1 MAEFLEQNAGFL
13 YPLLG
18 VVAFGLILL
27 GVVQSWRGHEM
38 SATRKTELKKEIVR
52 ELRKT
57 GMGLAA
63 EAIGRAIGLET
74 FKTQRLLEEMQAA
87 GIVVVYTN
95 TERLSLWQLT
105 AGHERQ

>member
-1 MAEFLEQNAGFL
+1 VIA
-13 YPLLG
+13 
-18 VVAFGLILL
+18 L

-38 SATRKTELKKEIVR
+38 SASRKADLKKEIVR

-57 GMGLAA
+57 GMGLPA
-63 EAIGRAIGLET
+63 EVIGRAIGLET

-87 GIVVVYTN
+87 GLVVVYTN

-105 AGHERQ
+105 GQHQAQV